1 MTRPALRTVAPT
13 RSVAAPRRRRLAS
26 IALAAGAAGSLALL
40 GACSV
45 KSPTQTQVP
54 YQPADGVALS
64 SGQVDARNLLIVTQ
78 AKGDTGVLSG
88 NLINLSTQDVTVSFS
103 TDSGDGTGKT
113 AGTVDLG
120 PREQRDITGVEIAS
134 VAAAPGAL
142 TGLVM
147 TTSAGDAVTQ
157 VPVLPPDL
165 YYSTVTPTPGETPGG
180 TATTPSGSGDAQ
192 TSSPATTTSATTT
205 AG

>member
-13 RSVAAPRRRRLAS
+13 RSAAAPRRRRLGS
-26 IALAAGAAGSLALL
+26 IVLTAGAAGTLALL

-45 KSPTQTQVP
+45 KSPTQTQEP

-64 SGQVDARNLLIVTQ
+64 SGQVDARNLLIVTK
-78 AKGDTGVLSG
+78 AKGETGVLSG
-88 NLINLSTQDVTVSFS
+88 NLVNLGTQDVTVTFA

-180 TATTPSGSGDAQ
+180 TETTPSSGASG
-192 TSSPATTTSATTT
+192 TTGPAATTSA
-205 AG
+205 G